1 MPTDRKTMKPV
12 LSRRH
17 ALLGAGAALLPALAA
32 CSSGPK
38 KKPLLIGHR
47 SDVLHTV
54 AGLTVDP
61 DETQAVSVPAPTAVN
76 AWPQSGITP
85 DHRAVDIAWRGSMN
99 HLWTHDIGAGNSEPE
114 FLFYVALGDSGR
126 GVIQATPVVQNG
138 RIFVADA
145 QGVIRAYRWPA
156 MHKLWEYNPKP
167 RKMLSSN
174 LGGGLSVDGDTLY
187 VVDGIGQALALDAA
201 TGKLKWRVNI
211 QTPGRSA
218 PTIANGRLFF
228 GTINEHLYCL
238 DAGNG
243 NILWTYAA
251 TSADTVIYGQP
262 APAVADGV
270 VLAGFGSGDLVA
282 LRAEGGE
289 VVWADTLGSTNGQQA
304 LIDFSCVHG
313 MPVIVDGTAY
323 AISTGSVLVAIDMRS
338 GRRLWERGI
347 SGQNTPLVSGDWIFL
362 LSMDEQLACIDRL
375 SGHVRWITQLRQYEN
390 SDKQKRGIVW
400 NGPILAGGKLVCISS
415 FKDNGV
421 VIVDP
426 AQGHIESLHTLPSEV
441 TTAPIVVDNTLLLMD
456 NKGYLLAYS

>member
-1 MPTDRKTMKPV
+1 MKSA

-17 ALLGAGAALLPALAA
+17 VLLGAGAALLPALAA
-32 CSSGPK
+32 CSAQQK
-38 KKPLLIGHR
+38 KAPLLIGHR
-47 SDVLHTV
+47 SDVLHTA

-61 DETQAVSVPAPTAVN
+61 EETQAVTVPAPTALN

-85 DHRAVDIAWRGSMN
+85 DHGGRDIAWAGQMR
-99 HLWTHDIGAGNSEPE
+99 HEWTHGIGAGNSEPE
-114 FLFYVALGDSGR
+114 LLSYVALGDSGR
-126 GVIQATPVVQNG
+126 GIIQATPVVQDG
-138 RIFVADA
+138 RLFVVDA
-145 QGVIRAYRWPA
+145 QGVVRAYRWPG

-167 RKMLSSN
+167 RKMMSNN
-174 LGGGLSVDGDTLY
+174 LGGGISVDKGTLY
-187 VVDGIGQALALDAA
+187 IVDGIGQALAVDAA

-211 QTPGRSA
+211 QAPGRSA
-218 PTIANGRLFF
+218 PTIADGRLFL
-228 GTINEHLYCL
+228 GTIDEHLYCL
-238 DAGNG
+238 DAENG
-243 NILWTYAA
+243 NVLWTYAA
-251 TSADTVIYGQP
+251 TAADTVIYGQP

-313 MPVIVDGTAY
+313 MPVIADGTAY
-323 AISTGSVLVAIDMRS
+323 AISTGAVLVAIDMRS

-347 SGQNTPLVSGDWIFL
+347 SGQNTPLVIGDWIFL
-362 LSMDEQLACIDRL
+362 ISMDQQVACLDRL

-400 NGPILAGGKLVCISS
+400 NGPILAGGKLVFISN
-415 FKDNGV
+415 FKQNGV
-421 VIVDP
+421 VIIDP
-426 AQGHIESLHTLPSEV
+426 AQGHIDSLHELPAEV

-456 NKGYLLAYS
+456 NNGYLIAYT

>member
-1 MPTDRKTMKPV
+1 MKPA

-32 CSSGPK
+32 CSGAQK

-47 SDVLHTV
+47 SDVLQTK

-61 DETQAVSVPAPTAVN
+61 EETQAVTVPAPTALH
-76 AWPQSGITP
+76 AWPQSGVNP
-85 DHRAVDIAWRGSMN
+85 DHVGMDIAWRGAMR
-99 HLWTHDIGAGNSEPE
+99 HEWTHDIGAGISEPE
-114 FLFYVALGDSGR
+114 PLYYVALGTSGR
-126 GVIQATPVVQNG
+126 GIIQAPPVVQNG
-138 RIFVADA
+138 RIFVMDA

-167 RKMLSSN
+167 RKMRSDN
-174 LGGGLSVDGDTLY
+174 LGGGISVDGDTLY

-201 TGKLKWRVNI
+201 TGKLKWRVNV

-218 PTIANGRLFF
+218 PTVANGRLFL
-228 GTINEHLYCL
+228 GTIDEHLYCL
-238 DAGNG
+238 DAENG
-243 NILWTYAA
+243 NVLWTYAA
-251 TSADTVIYGQP
+251 TAADTVIYGQP
-262 APAVADGV
+262 APAVAGGV

-313 MPVIVDGTAY
+313 MPVIADGTAY
-323 AISTGSVLVAIDMRS
+323 AISTGAVLVAIDMRS

-347 SGQNTPLVSGDWIFL
+347 SGQNTPLVIGDWIFII
-362 LSMDEQLACIDRL
+362 SMDQQVACLDRL

-400 NGPILAGGKLVCISS
+400 NGPLLAGGKLVFVSS
-415 FKDNGV
+415 FPENGV
-421 VIVDP
+421 AIIDP
-426 AQGHIESLHTLPSEV
+426 AQGHIESLHKLPGQV
-441 TTAPIVVDNTLLLMD
+441 TTAPIVVDNLLLLLD
-456 NKGYLLAYS
+456 NNGYLIAYS

>member
-1 MPTDRKTMKPV
+1 MKSV

-17 ALLGAGAALLPALAA
+17 ALLGVGAALLPALAA
-32 CSSGPK
+32 CKAGK
-38 KKPLLIGHR
+38 KKTPLLIGHR

-54 AGLTVDP
+54 AGLTVDA
-61 DETQAVSVPAPTAVN
+61 DETQAVTVPAAIAVN
-76 AWPQSGITP
+76 AWPQSGIRP
-85 DHRAVDIAWRGSMN
+85 DHDGVNIAWGGEMR
-99 HLWTHDIGAGNSEPE
+99 HQWTHDIGAGNSEPQ
-114 FLFYVALGDSGR
+114 LLSYVALGDSGR
-126 GVIQATPVVQNG
+126 GIIQATPVVQNG

-145 QGVIRAYRWPA
+145 QGVIRAYRWPG

-167 RKMLSSN
+167 RKMLSNN
-174 LGGGLSVDGDTLY
+174 LGGGLTVDGDTLY
-187 VVDGIGQALALDAA
+187 IVDGVGQALAVSAE

-211 QTPGRSA
+211 QAPGRSA
-218 PTIANGRLFF
+218 PTLVNGRLFF
-228 GTINEHLYCL
+228 GTIDEHLYCV
-238 DAGNG
+238 DAENG
-243 NILWTYAA
+243 NILWSYAA

-289 VVWADTLGSTNGQQA
+289 VVWADTLGSTNGQEA

-347 SGQNTPLVSGDWIFL
+347 SGQNTPLVIGDWIFL
-362 LSMDEQLACIDRL
+362 VSMDEQVACLDRL

-390 SDKQKRGIVW
+390 ADKQKRGIVW
-400 NGPILAGGKLVCISS
+400 NGPILAGGKLVMISS
-415 FKDNGV
+415 LPENGV
-421 VIVDP
+421 AIIDP
-426 AQGHIESLHTLPSEV
+426 AQGHIESLHALPGQV
-441 TTAPIVVDNTLLLMD
+441 TTAPIIVDNLLLLMD
-456 NKGYLLAYS
+456 NKGYLIAYS